1 MYKMATTVALLRA
14 DLNAGRV
21 TSRALVDQALTRIQD
36 PKGEGSRTYM
46 KVYAEMARAE
56 ADASDKLRAAGVV
69 RSPIE
74 GMPISV
80 KDLWD
85 VAGQV
90 TLAGSKAL
98 ASAPAAA
105 VDAPAI
111 AKLRAAGAV
120 IVGKTA
126 MTEFAFGGVGT
137 NPHYGTP
144 RNPWDRA
151 PGGGRV
157 PGGSSSGAAVAVADE
172 TCIMGLGTDT
182 RGSVRIPA
190 ALCGITGFKPT
201 QSRIDKTGAF
211 PLSYTL
217 DSVGPL
223 ANSVACCAVF
233 DSILAGEVPPSEAA
247 PPQPL
252 PLQGLRLMI
261 PSACFAMEGL
271 DVEVSSA
278 FARAVDKLSAAGA
291 VVTTREAPVFDTAHA
306 LFEGGGFA
314 GPESYQIHRATL
326 AEHKDL
332 YDPNVANRIELGA
345 AATAANYVQLGIDR
359 RRVMSEAR
367 ALLAPYDAMILPT
380 VACVAPTIAEV
391 DASMD
396 TYAKFNLL
404 LLRNTGLINM
414 LDGCA
419 ATLPCHAAGEAPVG
433 LMVAGMAGTDSHIL
447 AASLAIESAL
457 AAGPAKLS

>member
-1 MYKMATTVALLRA
+1 MIE
-14 DLNAGRV
+14 
-21 TSRALVDQALTRIQD
+21 RI
-36 PKGEGSRTYM
+36 
-46 KVYAEMARAE
+46 AAR
-56 ADASDKLRAAGVV
+56 L
-69 RSPIE
+69 SP
-74 GMPISV
+74 P
-80 KDLWD
+80 
-85 VAGQV
+85 
-90 TLAGSKAL
+90 
-98 ASAPAAA
+98 
-105 VDAPAI
+105 
-111 AKLRAAGAV
+111 
-120 IVGKTA
+120 
-126 MTEFAFGGVGT
+126 
-137 NPHYGTP
+137 
-144 RNPWDRA
+144 
-151 PGGGRV
+151 
-157 PGGSSSGAAVAVADE
+157 
-172 TCIMGLGTDT
+172 
-182 RGSVRIPA
+182 
-190 ALCGITGFKPT
+190 
-201 QSRIDKTGAF
+201 
-211 PLSYTL
+211 
-217 DSVGPL
+217 
-223 ANSVACCAVF
+223 
-233 DSILAGEVPPSEAA
+233 
-247 PPQPL
+247 
-252 PLQGLRLMI
+252 
-261 PSACFAMEGL
+261 
-271 DVEVSSA
+271 A

-345 AATAANYVQLGIDR
+345 AATAANYMQLGIDR

-391 DASMD
+391 DASME